1 MPPDVRTK
9 LPVVEDTTPDESDD
23 PYDILGWDARAP
35 AASATLPASALKR
48 ARHVA
53 EALFTTEDGPPPP
66 DRVDWV
72 ERDLKDFFGN
82 ANWRGAFIFRACIF
96 AITWLAPILIARL
109 PPIGRLAVSDR
120 VHAIERFESVPGAV
134 LTVLGAKAIL
144 SLIYYEHPDAAEEIG
159 WDQECL
165 GGPAPR

>member
-1 MPPDVRTK
+1 MIHSD
-9 LPVVEDTTPDESDD
+9 LASESDD
-23 PYDILGWDARAP
+23 PYDIAGWDARAP
-35 AASATLPASALKR
+35 ASSSTLPAGALRR

-53 EALFTTEDGPPPP
+53 EALFTTEEGPPPP
-66 DRVDWV
+66 ARIDWL
-72 ERDLKDFFGN
+72 EADLRDFFGN

-96 AITWLAPILIARL
+96 AITWLAPPLLFRL
-109 PPIGRLAVSDR
+109 PPIGRLLVGDR
-120 VHAIERFESVPGAV
+120 VEAIERFERLPGAV

-165 GGPAPR
+165 GGEAPK